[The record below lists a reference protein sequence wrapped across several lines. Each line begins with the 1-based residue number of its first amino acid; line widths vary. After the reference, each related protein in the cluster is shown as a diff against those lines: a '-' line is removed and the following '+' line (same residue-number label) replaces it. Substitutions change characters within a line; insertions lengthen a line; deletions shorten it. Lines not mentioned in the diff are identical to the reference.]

1 MTLRHLMLASALAF
15 ASPALLTTA
24 ALAERVLDLAESP
37 IGELDPGKAT
47 DYADTVLM
55 TNVYD
60 TLVFPRADGPGVV
73 PLLATEW
80 AIDGATY
87 TFTLRDDVTFH
98 SGNPLTAA
106 DVVFSFERM
115 AALNQGL
122 SSLYVPRVASVAAV
136 DDHTVTFTL
145 TEPFAPFLA
154 SLVRLPIVDRELV
167 LANLAEGDFGDLGDY
182 GQAFLTSNDA
192 GSGAYSVVSQNPQTE
207 TVLARFDG
215 YFQPFVENAPDTVR
229 YRYGIEASTMR
240 ALLSRGEHDLS
251 DLWLPPEVIAALG
264 AEEGIQLLG
273 ESGATGEYIK
283 FNTQRPPLD
292 DVHCRRALSAA
303 FDYANTLRILQI
315 NETTSQGIPMKGPI
329 PSGLMGYD
337 AGLPDIVQDMDL
349 ARAELAQCAYA
360 PADYPLDI
368 AWIAEV
374 PARERIALLM
384 QASFSQLGF
393 TVNVVRTPWALVT
406 EQVTNPPTAPHAV
419 EIAVAATSPDT
430 DSLLYNMYHSSM
442 PPTWMSAEQLK
453 DDTVDQLLD
462 AARLETD
469 PAAREE
475 IYKELNVVLRDL
487 APGIF
492 AYEFVGTFVAR
503 DAIDVTTLASDDTR
517 TIDNFNLTFRNI
529 AVNEEQ

>member
-1 MTLRHLMLASALAF
+1 MTLRHLMLASAITL
-15 ASPALLTTA
+15 ASPALLSSTA
-24 ALAERVLDLAESP
+24 MAERVLDLAEAP
-37 IGELDPGKAT
+37 IGEIDPGKGT
-47 DYADTVLM
+47 DAADTILAL
-55 TNVYD
+55 NLYD
-60 TLVFPRADGPGVV
+60 TLILPQTDGTGVI
-73 PLLATEW
+73 PHLATDW
-80 AIDGATY
+80 TIDGARY

-122 SSLYVPRVASVAAV
+122 SYMYVPRVASVEAV

-154 SLVRLPIVDRELV
+154 SLVRLPIVDSQLV
-167 LANLAEGDFGDLGDY
+167 MANLAEGEFGERGDY

-192 GSGAYSVVSQNPQTE
+192 GSGAYMIVSQNPQTE
-207 TVLARFDG
+207 TVMARFDG
-215 YFQPFVENAPDTVR
+215 YFLPFAENAPDTVR

-240 ALLSRGEHDLS
+240 ALLSRGEHDIA
-251 DLWLPPEVIAALG
+251 DLWLPPEVIAALAG
-264 AEEGIQLLG
+264 EEGIRLHT

-292 DVHCRRALSAA
+292 DVHCRRALTYA
-303 FDYANTLRILQI
+303 FDYENTLRLLRI
-315 NETTSQGIPMKGPI
+315 NDDYAQGIPMKGPI

-337 AGLPDIVQDMDL
+337 PDLPDLAQDL
-349 ARAELAQCAYA
+349 ALAQEELALCQYD

-374 PARERIALLM
+374 PARERVALLM

-393 TVNVVRTPWALVT
+393 PVTVTRTPWALVT
-406 EQVTNPPTAPHAV
+406 EQVTNPPTAPHAI
-419 EIAVAATSPDT
+419 EIAVAANSPDT

-442 PPTWMSAEQLK
+442 PPTWMSSEQLK
-453 DDTVDQLLD
+453 SDEVDALLD
-462 AARLETD
+462 AARIETD
-469 PAAREE
+469 PAAREA
-475 IYKELNVVLRDL
+475 IYQELNLLLRDL

-492 AYEFVGTFVAR
+492 AYEFVSVYVAR
-503 DAIDVTTLASDDTR
+503 DVIDLPQLADEDSRSIEMFNMYFR
-517 TIDNFNLTFRNI
+517 TIS
-529 AVNEEQ
+529 VNEEE

>member
-1 MTLRHLMLASALAF
+1 MTLRHLMLASAIAF
-15 ASPALLTTA
+15 ASPALTTTA
-24 ALAERVLDLAESP
+24 MAERVLDLAESP
-37 IGELDPGKAT
+37 IGELDPGKGT

-55 TNVYD
+55 VNIYD
-60 TLVFPRADGPGVV
+60 TLILPQTDGPGVI
-73 PLLATEW
+73 PHLATEW

-122 SSLYVPRVASVAAV
+122 SSMYVPRVASVEAV

-145 TEPFAPFLA
+145 TEPYAPFLA
-154 SLVRLPIVDRELV
+154 SLVRLPIIDRELV
-167 LANLAEGDFGDLGDY
+167 LANLAEGEFGDLGDY

-192 GSGAYSVVSQNPQTE
+192 GSGAYRVVSQNPQTE
-207 TVLARFDG
+207 TVMARYDG
-215 YFQPFVENAPDTVR
+215 YFLPFVENAPDTVR
-229 YRYGIEASTMR
+229 YRYGVEASTMR
-240 ALLSRGEHDLS
+240 ALLSRGEHDLA
-251 DLWLPPEVIAALG
+251 DLWLPPEVIAAL
-264 AEEGIQLLG
+264 AQEEGIQLLS

-292 DVHCRRALSAA
+292 DVHCRRALTYA
-303 FDYANTLRILQI
+303 FDYANTLRLLQI
-315 NETTSQGIPMKGPI
+315 NEEFAQGIPMKGPI

-337 AGLPDIVQDMDL
+337 PELPDIVQDMAL
-349 ARAELAQCAYA
+349 AQEELAQCAYD
-360 PADYPLDI
+360 PADHPLDI

-393 TVNVVRTPWALVT
+393 QVNVIKTPWALVT

-419 EIAVAATSPDT
+419 EIAVSANSPDT

-453 DDTVDQLLD
+453 DDEVDALLD
-462 AARLETD
+462 AARAETD
-469 PAAREE
+469 PAAREQ
-475 IYKELNVVLRDL
+475 IYRDLNVLLRDL

-492 AYEFVGTFVAR
+492 AYEFVGVYVAR
-503 DAIDVTTLASDDTR
+503 DVIDIPQLADDDSR
-517 TIDNFNLTFRNI
+517 SIEMFNLYFRNI
-529 AVNEEQ
+529 SVNEEE